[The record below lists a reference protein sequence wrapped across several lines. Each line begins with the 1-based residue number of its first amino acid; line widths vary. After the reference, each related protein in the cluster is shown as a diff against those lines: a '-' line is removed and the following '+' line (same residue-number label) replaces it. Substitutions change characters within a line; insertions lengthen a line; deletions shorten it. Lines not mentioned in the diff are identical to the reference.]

1 MKKLSF
7 YFLLCVVLLLGIILV
22 QAPLL
27 QAIAPPQDA
36 TIVSGQSNIES
47 EDEASASMSSFDEAV
62 KNAETLPGLFTLY
75 RHKQNG
81 KIFLEIKPEQLDKNY
96 LATITLA
103 SGIGEQWLYS
113 GIPLPTFL
121 FYFRRV
127 NNNLLFTVRN
137 VNFRANPNH
146 PQRLSVER
154 SFSDSVLDSLKI
166 ISIHPQRRTM
176 LVDLGNLLL
185 KDLPGL
191 KYLLRKTLQV
201 RYELDG
207 SKSYFGTT
215 GGFPLNV
222 EIDAIYGFTLSDGE
236 NEPDLPT
243 LPDSRALS
251 LRVHYSFSQLPE
263 NNNYHPRLADERVG
277 YYYTTYKD
285 FSDDN
290 QPDPFVR
297 YINRW
302 HLEKQDPNATISP
315 PKKPIVFW
323 IENTVPIEYRQAI
336 REGVLMWNQ
345 AFEKAGFKDALSV
358 QQMPDNAPW
367 NPADLRYN
375 TIRWLNSLDA
385 AFFGIGPSRVNPLTG
400 EILDADIVIDGD
412 LVRSQKQDYRTFVE
426 NQPSSNAN
434 LTKPTCNL
442 TQANYQLAIGEIAVP
457 LVQNKPNEMK
467 QFIHQFWRWVVAHE
481 VGHALGLRHN
491 FRASTL
497 LKPEELNNSNI
508 TRTKGMVSSV
518 MDYLPINLAPI
529 GTQQGD
535 YFPVIVGPYDEWAIE
550 YGYKPSTATTTLA
563 SKPFLQ
569 QIANRQANNPELSYA
584 PDEDV
589 YDLDPTVNTYD
600 LSSDPLRYSQLQL
613 DNARVLWDRLNRRP
627 PSPDEDYSELRE
639 SFDQILF
646 YYWRQVYFISKYIGG
661 QSFYRVRPNPQ
672 NQPLPFA
679 PVPASKQREALTVLQ
694 KYLFAADAFNFPPEL
709 LNKLAPSRWND
720 LGNAAVMNRLD
731 YPIHDRIFSFQ
742 SYILRILLSGD
753 RLSRLRDLELK
764 SPPGESLTMPE
775 LFNTLQAGI
784 WTELDESVKISSLRR
799 ALQREHLQLL
809 INMVLRTANVPED
822 GRSLAWSKLRQL
834 RSQIDRTLR
843 KQGKNLDEYTI
854 AHLAE
859 TRDRITKVLDAPL
872 QSKRTKQ
879 KAEDGRK
886 P

>member
-1 MKKLSF
+1 MKKISVYCLVF
-7 YFLLCVVLLLGIILV
+7 VGILLGIILF
-22 QAPLL
+22 QAPVL
-27 QAIAPPQDA
+27 QAIAPPQNT
-36 TIVSGQSNIES
+36 TIVSEQSKNES
-47 EDEASASMSSFDEAV
+47 EDEASAPLQSFDETI

-75 RHKQNG
+75 RHKHNG
-81 KIFLEIKPEQLDKNY
+81 KIFLEIQPEQLNKNY

-103 SGIGEQWLYS
+103 SGIGEQGLYS
-113 GIPLPTFL
+113 GMAMQTFL

-137 VNFRANPNH
+137 VNFRANPND
-146 PQRLSVER
+146 PQRLSVAR
-154 SFSDSVLDSLKI
+154 SFSDSVLYSLKI
-166 ISIHPQRRTM
+166 ISIHSQRRTM
-176 LVDLGNLLL
+176 LFDLGNLLL
-185 KDLPGL
+185 KDLPGF
-191 KYLLRKTLQV
+191 KSLLRNTLYA

-215 GGFPLNV
+215 GAFPLNL
-222 EIDAIYGFTLSDGE
+222 EIDAIYGFTLSDGDD
-236 NEPDLPT
+236 EPHLPT
-243 LPDSRALS
+243 LPDSRSLS

-263 NNNYHPRLADERVG
+263 NNNYLPRLADERVG
-277 YYYTTYKD
+277 YFHTTYKD
-285 FSDDN
+285 FSSQN
-290 QPDPFVR
+290 QIEPFVR

-302 HLEKQDPNATISP
+302 HLEKQDPKATISP

-323 IENTVPIEYRQAI
+323 IESTVPLEYREAI

-358 QQMPDNAPW
+358 EQMPDNATW
-367 NPADLRYN
+367 NPADVRYN

-385 AFFGIGPSRVNPLTG
+385 AFFGIGPSRVNPITG
-400 EILDADIVIDGD
+400 EILDADIVVDANT
-412 LVRSQKQDYRTFVE
+412 VRSQQQDYRIFVE
-426 NQPSSNAN
+426 NQPLANGN
-434 LTKPTCNL
+434 LTNPSCDL
-442 TQANYQLAIGEIAVP
+442 TRASDQFAIGQIALPLIQNQPDEI
-457 LVQNKPNEMK
+457 K
-467 QFIHQFWRWVVAHE
+467 QFIHQFLRYLVAHE
-481 VGHALGLRHN
+481 VGHTLGLEHN
-491 FRASTL
+491 FRSSTL
-497 LKPEELNNSNI
+497 LKPEELNHTNI

-529 GTQQGD
+529 GTPQGD
-535 YFPVIVGPYDEWAIE
+535 YFPVIVGPYDEWVIE
-550 YGYKPSTATTTLA
+550 YGYKPSTVTTTLA
-563 SKPFLQ
+563 EKPFLQ

-589 YDLDPTVNTYD
+589 YDLDPTVNMYD

-627 PSPDEDYSELRE
+627 PSPDEGYSEIRE
-639 SFDQILF
+639 SFDQILY
-646 YYWRQVYFISKYIGG
+646 YYWRHVNFITKYIGG
-661 QSFYRVRPNPQ
+661 QSFYRLRPNAQ
-672 NQPLPFA
+672 NQPLPFV
-679 PVPASKQREALTVLQ
+679 PVPASKQREALTVLH
-694 KYLFAADAFNFPPEL
+694 KYLFAADTFNFPPEL

-843 KQGKNLDEYTI
+843 KQSKNLDEYTL
-854 AHLAE
+854 AHLQE

-872 QSKRTKQ
+872 QSKRSKHNP
-879 KAEDGRK
+879 EDGRK

>member
-36 TIVSGQSNIES
+36 TIVSGQSNMES

-81 KIFLEIKPEQLDKNY
+81 KILLEIKPEQLDKNY

-137 VNFRANPNH
+137 VNFRANPNDS
-146 PQRLSVER
+146 QRLSVER

-191 KYLLRKTLQV
+191 KSLLRKTLQV

-263 NNNYHPRLADERVG
+263 NNNYRPRLADERVG

-285 FSDDN
+285 FSGDN

-302 HLEKQDPNATISP
+302 HLEKQDPSATISP

-323 IENTVPIEYRQAI
+323 IENTVPLEYREAI

-367 NPADLRYN
+367 NPADVRYN

-400 EILDADIVIDGD
+400 EILDADIVVDGD

-426 NQPSSNAN
+426 NQRSANAN
-434 LTKPTCNL
+434 LTNPPRDM
-442 TQANYQLAIGEIAVP
+442 TQANYQLAIGEIALP
-457 LVQNKPNEMK
+457 LVQTKPNEMK

-497 LKPEELNNSNI
+497 LKPEELNNTNI

-518 MDYLPINLAPI
+518 MDYVPVNLAPI
-529 GTQQGD
+529 GTPQGD
-535 YFPVIVGPYDEWAIE
+535 YFPVIVGAYDEWAIE

-627 PSPDEDYSELRE
+627 PSADEGYSELRE

-661 QSFYRVRPNPQ
+661 QSFYRVRPNAQ
-672 NQPLPFA
+672 NQPLPFV

-720 LGNAAVMNRLD
+720 LGNEAVMNRLD
-731 YPIHDRIFSFQ
+731 YPIHDRIFFFQ
-742 SYILRILLSGD
+742 SYFLSILLSGD

-764 SPPGESLTMPE
+764 APPGESLTMPE

-784 WTELDESVKISSLRR
+784 WTELEEMVKISSWRR
-799 ALQREHLQLL
+799 ALQREHLRLL
-809 INMVLRTANVPED
+809 INMVLRTESVPED
-822 GRSLAWSKLRQL
+822 ARTLAWSKLRQL
-834 RSQIDRTLR
+834 RSESDRTLR

-872 QSKRTKQ
+872 QSKHKKTL
-879 KAEDGRK
+879 
-886 P
+886 